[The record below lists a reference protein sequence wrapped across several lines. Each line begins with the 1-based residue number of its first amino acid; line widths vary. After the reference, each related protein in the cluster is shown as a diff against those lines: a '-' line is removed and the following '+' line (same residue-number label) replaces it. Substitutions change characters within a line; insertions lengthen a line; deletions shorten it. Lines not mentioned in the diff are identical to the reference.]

1 MITHK
6 QSVRIGQKTEQQS
19 SIPKKRQWEVEE
31 LIWADCILMASCRLS
46 SRPTTTTTTTT
57 TTNTSSLAG
66 KGMEQVG
73 EHGSET
79 LDPPG
84 PPQNIP
90 LVKTRRQ
97 MGEWLAGYFSVTP
110 LVCAGPIWKDELKT
124 IQNLLRNHFE
134 IEQVIV
140 KNCKEAINTDIVLS
154 LVLKSRK
161 D

>member
-1 MITHK
+1 
-6 QSVRIGQKTEQQS
+6 
-19 SIPKKRQWEVEE
+19 
-31 LIWADCILMASCRLS
+31 MASCRLS
-46 SRPTTTTTTTT
+46 SRPTTTSTTTTT
-57 TTNTSSLAG
+57 TTTTTSGLAG
-66 KGMEQVG
+66 KGMEQVS

-79 LDPPG
+79 LDRPG

-110 LVCAGPIWKDELKT
+110 LVCAGPIWKDELET
-124 IQNLLRNHFE
+124 IQNLLRTLFE

-140 KNCKEAINTDIVLS
+140 KNCKEMINIIIVFS